1 MDEKILTKHPR
12 GKRGVNISRE
22 KYEVMR
28 RAILALLSK
37 KALTHDELTAAVNTR
52 LNGKF
57 EGSIPWYMEAT
68 KLDLEAKRVI
78 ERVAGKGPATY
89 RLR

>member
-1 MDEKILTKHPR
+1 MNDKILTKHPH
-12 GKRGVNISRE
+12 GKKGVNISRE

-28 RAILALLSK
+28 KTILDLLAKSPR
-37 KALTHDELTAAVNTR
+37 THVELTTSVEAR
-52 LNGKF
+52 LSGKF

-68 KLDLEAKRVI
+68 KLDLEAKKVI
-78 ERVAGKGPATY
+78 ERVTEKGPTRY